1 MPQKQIDQRQSLVL
15 AGRSQGITVIPRET
29 PLTRLNYFDGKF
41 LRADDLQAEQRY
53 LRRLVELSNQ
63 ADGGG
68 VAHGYDV
75 SLASGDGL
83 QIGPGLAIDPRGRTL
98 LLPQETVI
106 NIQELIEK
114 SEEIFRL
121 RGQRTV
127 FRGGTFEECDIA
139 SETPDN
145 VVGPGDLYVITIAH
159 AEAFCGEEDVYGKLC
174 EEACLTS
181 TDRPYRVEGLVVRA
195 LPLILTTPLAASKA
209 IAISRKHFRSRVASA
224 YFADERARIV
234 SLISKAGLASDTWC
248 FGAEGASGFDVPI
261 AVISRAGLATH
272 FLDPWIARREKMDT
286 PAKRYWQWRMA
297 MRPWDVYLAQIL
309 QFQCQLPGALRRTA
323 DPGAEDDPC
332 MAAGEI
338 IGEASLAMAE
348 LAKFYE
354 TIGDR
359 LAELQPEIGVPG
371 TFGFTG
377 GADRITELEN
387 RLREAGEAI
396 FSVPRERLLIGGG
409 IVELPSAGYLPVV
422 PGSAIPVDIQVRRL
436 MGEGVDLRF
445 CAVRPDYVPHALE
458 EAQHMERISLLQGL
472 DDPENKPE
480 VDILV
485 PNGVIESATSEPA
498 GRGFAATV
506 TMGSRTSMTED
517 NIVNL
522 AFGQTTLTG
531 AGRDETSRNG
541 SGGIFLAAM
550 GESESASDDTGTI
563 GVKAAYWLNF
573 QWDPNIMALQAGQS
587 GKISGRFI
595 LARVHPPHEGTIRE
609 GAFDMRVVDDL
620 RVMQRT
626 ELGSTTKIEG
636 ELDVTMSTANTFSDP
651 PKTFDLPVTLAITLE
666 RTDQPNGRQ
675 LKISLQA
682 APDTNFAIASPI
694 VIETTESPASISIT
708 SPGPGAGAVAGVT
721 RLDENAD
728 VFATSHPLHVRAVE
742 SIDLIAKYVVDATKF
757 RQEALARLFPPPKP
771 SQEDS
776 VVRATLPWV
785 LFHRRRANEC
795 EGMTRTIRI
804 EEPTT
809 PAEPPPEPEV
819 KTVCQAVVALG
830 RARDIEVALE
840 LIERERIADLFSPTT
855 NDLPL
860 AALLGR
866 VVFRA
871 GAPSDATPEVLND
884 SLTPVAGAW
893 PASQVPGHILVVT
906 GPGQEVSFES
916 EATRQAKVV
925 YAALPGAPEI
935 SSDAVTPVESPVAIP
950 GDCPSMIIVVPT
962 AATPVPTPPV
972 ETTCHAVFLAGSLS
986 DQKTLATMVAAGQ
999 VTAANF
1005 ADILRRLTKPLG
1017 NVTFTKDTAEVP
1029 DNSLE
1034 VVIEQWASGASGVP
1048 GGSLLLTPP
1057 GSAAALQAVAR
1068 DQGQAIVKSLPG
1080 VTDAAIAAQNHVAS
1094 PVALPTDCTA
1104 ITVIAPVDVRTE
1116 TRTGR
1121 IVVAERIRRT
1131 RRVER
1136 LARPLFVGFQP
1147 DRSLAGLPGNTGDLL
1162 GPSGPLVSVD
1172 FAPREGRANPGAQE
1186 RAKSVT
1192 TALIA
1197 KGFLPRNTQFRVV
1210 DATAAEIAL
1219 FDDAGISAQD
1229 LIFLIKG

>member
-41 LRADDLQAEQRY
+41 LRADDLQTEQRY

-121 RGQRTV
+121 RGRRTV
-127 FRGGTFEECDIA
+127 FRGGTFEECEIA

-195 LPLILTTPLAASKA
+195 LPLILTTPLATSKA

-354 TIGDR
+354 AIGDR
-359 LAELQPEIGVPG
+359 LAELQPLESGPTG
-371 TFGFTG
+371 ALLEFTG

-396 FSVPRERLLIGGG
+396 FSIPRERLLIGGG

-472 DDPENKPE
+472 DDPTNKPE

-485 PNGVIESATSEPA
+485 PNGEVLSTESQAP
-498 GRGFAATV
+498 GRAFELSMSSLDMKNVKQQFSGVARTDGLESGGGIVHLAAN
-506 TMGSRTSMTED
+506 GETEVE
-517 NIVNL
+517 IV
-522 AFGQTTLTG
+522 ADRQTTAVKKAAFWLS
-531 AGRDETSRNG
+531 ARSGRNVFDLEP
-541 SGGIFLAAM
+541 
-550 GESESASDDTGTI
+550 GESTP
-563 GVKAAYWLNF
+563 VK
-573 QWDPNIMALQAGQS
+573 
-587 GKISGRFI
+587 GRFI
-595 LARVHPPHEGTIRE
+595 LALDEGGGEGLEATDFNVDGDFSITQKTDVGGAPQIEGTFPASIRK
-609 GAFDMRVVDDL
+609 RSS
-620 RVMQRT
+620 
-626 ELGSTTKIEG
+626 GS
-636 ELDVTMSTANTFSDP
+636 A
-651 PKTFDLPVTLAITLE
+651 
-666 RTDQPNGRQ
+666 
-675 LKISLQA
+675 
-682 APDTNFAIASPI
+682 
-694 VIETTESPASISIT
+694 ETTEQHTLLVNLKLTSSGNTRRVEVKLRIQGVPIFVFLFAVNLAGDPTQVTMETLTGSQFSLPLRGFQLMENPGVLAS
-708 SPGPGAGAVAGVT
+708 
-721 RLDENAD
+721 
-728 VFATSHPLHVRAVE
+728 SHPAHVRATDAVQF
-742 SIDLIAKYVVDATKF
+742 IATAMATPGFALDA
-757 RQEALARLFPPPKP
+757 QNLLFPAAKP

-776 VVRATLPWV
+776 TVRATLPWV

-840 LIERERIADLFSPTT
+840 LIERERIADLLSPTA

-860 AALLGR
+860 AALLGQ

-871 GAPSDATPEVLND
+871 DAVPDAAPEVLNN
-884 SLTPVAGAW
+884 SLGPVAGAW

-935 SSDAVTPVESPVAIP
+935 SSDAVTPVESPVTIP
-950 GDCPSMIIVVPT
+950 GDCPSMVLVAP
-962 AATPVPTPPV
+962 AESVPVPPPAV
-972 ETTCHAVFLAGSLS
+972 ELTCHAVFRARRAAEVKRLE
-986 DQKTLATMVAAGQ
+986 TLIEQGE
-999 VTAANF
+999 VTADNF
-1005 ADILRRLTKPLG
+1005 SDVLRRLTIPLG
-1017 NVTFTKDTAEVP
+1017 DVTFTKDTVEVP
-1029 DNSLE
+1029 DSTLDD
-1034 VVIEQWASGASGVP
+1034 VVQKWDSVGDAAPASFLV
-1048 GGSLLLTPP
+1048 LLPP
-1057 GSAAALQAVAR
+1057 GSPAAAQDVAG
-1068 DQGQAIVKSLPG
+1068 DQGAAIVKLLPG
-1080 VTDAAIAAQNHVAS
+1080 ATDEAVAS
-1094 PVALPTDCTA
+1094 RTRLVSPVKLPTSCTA
-1104 ITVIAPVDVRTE
+1104 ITVIAPKD
-1116 TRTGR
+1116 G
-1121 IVVAERIRRT
+1121 
-1131 RRVER
+1131 
-1136 LARPLFVGFQP
+1136 
-1147 DRSLAGLPGNTGDLL
+1147 
-1162 GPSGPLVSVD
+1162 
-1172 FAPREGRANPGAQE
+1172 
-1186 RAKSVT
+1186 
-1192 TALIA
+1192 
-1197 KGFLPRNTQFRVV
+1197 
-1210 DATAAEIAL
+1210 
-1219 FDDAGISAQD
+1219 
-1229 LIFLIKG
+1229 